1 MYFIFFRLSVHLDMG
16 QCYSTSLQRDTSTF
30 NPSESTPF
38 NNNYNNFNDDNDNHV
53 ADNIRASTDN
63 IYSDS
68 QQSLHAPW
76 LSENQS
82 EINHSSLASFVID
95 APPEPSAPSLV
106 DNCRHLVA
114 NYSLVHLLNAATMQ
128 SLNVDARIQN
138 LQFEI
143 HILKKNLQSQQ
154 TAYSK
159 LLTANVDLEKQ
170 MALQLF
176 DLLLHKGLL
185 EHAEH
190 STTAQAEQLKH
201 VSLQLSTTLQRLHEA
216 QEEIRSL
223 SLQLLDFTTIN
234 Q

>member
-1 MYFIFFRLSVHLDMG
+1 MG
-16 QCYSTSLQRDTSTF
+16 QCYSTSPQHGPTTF

-38 NNNYNNFNDDNDNHV
+38 DNDCNNFNDNNDDHV
-53 ADNIRASTDN
+53 NEIRASADN
-63 IYSDS
+63 IYSDNS
-68 QQSLHAPW
+68 QQSIHAPW

-82 EINHSSLASFVID
+82 ELNHTSLASFVID

-114 NYSLVHLLNAATMQ
+114 NFSLTHLLNAAIMQ
-128 SLNVDARIQN
+128 SLNEDARIQN

-154 TAYSK
+154 TAYNK
-159 LLTANVDLEKQ
+159 LLTANVDMEKQ